1 MKFLYF
7 YLKNFLKATA
17 LSFLLVGCAKDID
30 LNQREDITLGP
41 DIQIDLLIYNINQTQ
56 FVDTITGALKT
67 RISDTVRLEFLDDD
81 YIQNDLS
88 SVEFYF
94 RHINTFPREIES
106 EIRFLSETNS
116 EQFSINYTIKPGAS
130 ANPVMTDQYELIE
143 EDRIN
148 LVRRSIKMV
157 VELEVPPGSET
168 FKGELDFASKGLF
181 SFDF

>member
-1 MKFLYF
+1 MKFF
-7 YLKNFLKATA
+7 YSRLKPFLGVIT
-17 LSFLLVGCAKDID
+17 LGILLVGCVKDID
-30 LNQREDITLGP
+30 LDQREDITLSP
-41 DIQIDLLIYNINQTQ
+41 DVQIDLLIYDIDQTQ
-56 FVDTITGALKT
+56 FVDTITGSLKT

-116 EQFSINYTIKPGAS
+116 EQLAINYTIKPGAN
-130 ANPVMTDQYELIE
+130 ANPVTTDQYELIE

-157 VELEVPPGSET
+157 VELEVEPGSEA
-168 FKGELDFASKGLF
+168 FEGELEFASKGLF